1 MKGAS
6 QKGHSS
12 KFLVVKRAVQ
22 ANQLT
27 AEQANEILMK
37 TTKEENQGLIKRAL
51 GENQQ
56 IKKLLDR
63 LRPPSQNPL

>member
-1 MKGAS
+1 LEAETHDQAGFMRGAS

-27 AEQANEILMK
+27 AE
-37 TTKEENQGLIKRAL
+37 
-51 GENQQ
+51 
-56 IKKLLDR
+56 
-63 LRPPSQNPL
+63 

>member
-1 MKGAS
+1 MRGAS

-22 ANQLT
+22 AKQLT

-37 TTKEENQGLIKRAL
+37 TTKEENQGLIKRAV
-51 GENQQ
+51 GENLQF
-56 IKKLLDR
+56 KKLLDR
-63 LRPPSQNPL
+63 LRPPSQNLL

>member
-1 MKGAS
+1 MRGAN

-12 KFLVVKRAVQ
+12 KYLVVKRAVQ

-37 TTKEENQGLIKRAL
+37 TTKEENQGLIKRAV
-51 GENQQ
+51 GENLQV
-56 IKKLLDR
+56 KKLLDR
-63 LRPPSQNPL
+63 LRHPSQNLL

>member
-1 MKGAS
+1 MVPLRS
-6 QKGHSS
+6 QWKLLGE
-12 KFLVVKRAVQ
+12 RRVQ
-22 ANQLT
+22 AKQLT

-37 TTKEENQGLIKRAL
+37 TRKEENQGLIKRAV

-63 LRPPSQNPL
+63 LRPPSQNLL